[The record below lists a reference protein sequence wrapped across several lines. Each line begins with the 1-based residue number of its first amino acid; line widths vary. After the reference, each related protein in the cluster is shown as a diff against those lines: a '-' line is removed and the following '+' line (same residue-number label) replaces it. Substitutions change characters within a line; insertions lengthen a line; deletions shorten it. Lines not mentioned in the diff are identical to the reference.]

1 MEKENKV
8 SSKMRKKLSVTKSA
22 IKSGTKS
29 GQKLCFTF
37 DKSVLVYLVSLGSL

>member
-8 SSKMRKKLSVTKSA
+8 ASKIRKKPSVTKSA
-22 IKSGTKS
+22 TKS

-37 DKSVLVYLVSLGSL
+37 DKSVLVSLVSLGSL